1 MTLRAA
7 ALLALVAFGV
17 HEARY
22 LLVPDVHADAG
33 HGYLSAVPV
42 LLALALALALGRTL
56 TTAGRG
62 APGGRGPSWAA
73 CTVALIAIHGVQ
85 EGLEHVLAGGGPL
98 DLGLLLVAPLSAA
111 GGLVVCALLR
121 RTERLLEAA
130 VAAGTVPR
138 PRILAPA
145 VIASGNPLCVPV
157 PVGVPR
163 HRAGRSPP
171 CFG

>member
-22 LLVPDVHADAG
+22 LIVPDVHANAG

-42 LLALALALALGRTL
+42 LLALALAFALGRSL
-56 TTAGRG
+56 TTVGRP
-62 APGGRGPSWAA
+62 ALARRGPSWGACSAA
-73 CTVALIAIHGVQ
+73 LLAIHGGQ
-85 EGLEHVLAGGGPL
+85 EGLERVLAGGGPF
-98 DLGLLLVAPLSAA
+98 DAGLLVVVPLCIV

-130 VAAGTVPR
+130 VAAGALPR
-138 PRILAPA
+138 PRISAPA
-145 VIASGNPLCVPV
+145 TIASGAPLRVPA
-157 PVGVPR
+157 PSGMAR
-163 HRAGRSPP
+163 HLAGRSPP
-171 CFG
+171 TLG